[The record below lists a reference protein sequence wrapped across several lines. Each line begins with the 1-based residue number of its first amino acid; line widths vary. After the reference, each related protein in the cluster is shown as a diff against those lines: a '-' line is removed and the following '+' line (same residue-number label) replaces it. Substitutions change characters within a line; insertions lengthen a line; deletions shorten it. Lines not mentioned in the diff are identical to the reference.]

1 MADNKRTGLS
11 ALADAGN
18 DGEDFS
24 VIDAIGGPRGVIE
37 SMLPGVV
44 FVVLFVATS
53 NLNLTIAVSAVLAV
67 LQVIV
72 RLIQRQSVMGAVSG
86 LVAVGIC
93 LIWAWQTHEARNY
106 YIFGF
111 ITNAGYAALLAVSLI
126 ARVPGLGLVVEFIR
140 SLPTEHFKAWF
151 HDWMDD
157 KALKRAY
164 MIVTGLWVGLFL
176 LRLVVQVPLYL
187 TNHVAA
193 LGVTRLLMG
202 IPFWA
207 LAIWVSYL
215 IIATPMHRHKVA
227 ARKIQTE
234 VAVDAELDRCWTG
247 EVVEVLEPSEDR
259 VTPAWPLAGPLAMG
273 GGVGGAD
280 LVHVSLPGQLKW
292 KAITVSEQMSRLG
305 HIDVAVPIERMP
317 GDKAAGGLNWR
328 TRIEMIADDNGMPSM
343 RRRGTHNRVAI
354 DTMPLATRTLLDVAK
369 REHVWEGG
377 FEPGSQIRLS
387 VPEPRGEI
395 VDTAAAD
402 DNYAVLVDGELRAG
416 SQLLTEQVTIN
427 GTTFDYQVDAN
438 GFWQVHRQA
447 PIALGTHVINLVNGQ
462 LQSAAD
468 AVIWDLYSG
477 SGLFTLPLATM
488 TGERT
493 RMLSVEGARVAVKNA
508 QRNLRAM
515 NLNDVDAR
523 AGDVSRTLDHV
534 PAHLAKPNVVV
545 LDPPRAGARAKVCRQ
560 IAAAGA
566 SSVVYIACDP
576 TSLARDTATLIGEG
590 YELKDI
596 RAFDIYPMT
605 HHVETVALFTR

>member
-1 MADNKRTGLS
+1 MQAEVRIERYADQGRCV
-11 ALADAGN
+11 AHI
-18 DGEDFS
+18 DG
-24 VIDAIGGPRGVIE
+24 R
-37 SMLPGVV
+37 VV
-44 FVVLFVATS
+44 FVRFALPDE
-53 NLNLTIAVSAVLAV
+53 L
-67 LQVIV
+67 V
-72 RLIQRQSVMGAVSG
+72 RV
-86 LVAVGIC
+86 
-93 LIWAWQTHEARNY
+93 
-106 YIFGF
+106 
-111 ITNAGYAALLAVSLI
+111 
-126 ARVPGLGLVVEFIR
+126 
-140 SLPTEHFKAWF
+140 
-151 HDWMDD
+151 
-157 KALKRAY
+157 
-164 MIVTGLWVGLFL
+164 
-176 LRLVVQVPLYL
+176 
-187 TNHVAA
+187 
-193 LGVTRLLMG
+193 
-202 IPFWA
+202 
-207 LAIWVSYL
+207 
-215 IIATPMHRHKVA
+215 
-227 ARKIQTE
+227 
-234 VAVDAELDRCWTG
+234 ELDEPHDRDDRFWTG

-328 TRIEMIADDNGMPSM
+328 TRIEMIADD
-343 RRRGTHNRVAI
+343 
-354 DTMPLATRTLLDVAK
+354 K

>member
-1 MADNKRTGLS
+1 MQAEVRIERYADQGRCV
-11 ALADAGN
+11 AHI
-18 DGEDFS
+18 DG
-24 VIDAIGGPRGVIE
+24 R
-37 SMLPGVV
+37 VV
-44 FVVLFVATS
+44 FVRFTLPDE
-53 NLNLTIAVSAVLAV
+53 L
-67 LQVIV
+67 V
-72 RLIQRQSVMGAVSG
+72 RV
-86 LVAVGIC
+86 
-93 LIWAWQTHEARNY
+93 
-106 YIFGF
+106 
-111 ITNAGYAALLAVSLI
+111 
-126 ARVPGLGLVVEFIR
+126 
-140 SLPTEHFKAWF
+140 
-151 HDWMDD
+151 
-157 KALKRAY
+157 
-164 MIVTGLWVGLFL
+164 
-176 LRLVVQVPLYL
+176 
-187 TNHVAA
+187 
-193 LGVTRLLMG
+193 
-202 IPFWA
+202 
-207 LAIWVSYL
+207 
-215 IIATPMHRHKVA
+215 
-227 ARKIQTE
+227 
-234 VAVDAELDRCWTG
+234 ELDEPHDRDDRFWTG

-576 TSLARDTATLIGEG
+576 TSLARDTAILIGEG

>member
-1 MADNKRTGLS
+1 
-11 ALADAGN
+11 
-18 DGEDFS
+18 
-24 VIDAIGGPRGVIE
+24 
-37 SMLPGVV
+37 
-44 FVVLFVATS
+44 
-53 NLNLTIAVSAVLAV
+53 
-67 LQVIV
+67 
-72 RLIQRQSVMGAVSG
+72 
-86 LVAVGIC
+86 
-93 LIWAWQTHEARNY
+93 
-106 YIFGF
+106 
-111 ITNAGYAALLAVSLI
+111 
-126 ARVPGLGLVVEFIR
+126 
-140 SLPTEHFKAWF
+140 
-151 HDWMDD
+151 
-157 KALKRAY
+157 
-164 MIVTGLWVGLFL
+164 
-176 LRLVVQVPLYL
+176 
-187 TNHVAA
+187 
-193 LGVTRLLMG
+193 
-202 IPFWA
+202 
-207 LAIWVSYL
+207 
-215 IIATPMHRHKVA
+215 
-227 ARKIQTE
+227 
-234 VAVDAELDRCWTG
+234 
-247 EVVEVLEPSEDR
+247 
-259 VTPAWPLAGPLAMG
+259 
-273 GGVGGAD
+273 
-280 LVHVSLPGQLKW
+280 
-292 KAITVSEQMSRLG
+292 
-305 HIDVAVPIERMP
+305 MP
-317 GDKAAGGLNWR
+317 GDKAAGSLNWR

-438 GFWQVHRQA
+438 SFWQVHRQA